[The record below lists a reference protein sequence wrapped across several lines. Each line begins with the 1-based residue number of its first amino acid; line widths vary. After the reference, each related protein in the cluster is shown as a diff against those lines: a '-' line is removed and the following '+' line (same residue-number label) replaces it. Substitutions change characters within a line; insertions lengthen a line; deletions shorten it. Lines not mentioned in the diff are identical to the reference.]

1 MSKSGRKRQSASK
14 RTAAQ
19 QAANERRAAQQ
30 AAAREHDA
38 AAAASQADEQRA
50 ERQRRMFLAASGVV
64 VVLAVVVAFW
74 IYKLGQPT
82 ASGPVRG
89 TALPASVTKNI
100 TTVPASA
107 LDAVGEGSVPSYIRA
122 PVSAVTGPALTA
134 GGKPEM
140 LYIGAEFCPYCGAM
154 RWAMA
159 VALSRFGA
167 FAVPLRGIHS
177 SSADVYPST
186 PTLTFYKASYSS
198 KYLVFVPVENAT
210 IGGTLLQPT
219 TRAQQAI
226 WDRYEPNPSTR
237 GYPFIDFGD
246 RFVIRG
252 PIYDPGVLAGKSWA
266 QVAVALHD
274 PSSPIARGALGAANY
289 VTAAICKITGNAPS
303 AVCTS
308 PTITG
313 IEARL

>member
-1 MSKSGRKRQSASK
+1 MSKSGRKRQSAT
-14 RTAAQ
+14 RRNAAQ
-19 QAANERRAAQQ
+19 QAASQQRGAARQ
-30 AAAREHDA
+30 AAASDRSA
-38 AAAASQADEQRA
+38 AQERQAA
-50 ERQRRMFLAASGVV
+50 ERQRRNFLAASSVV
-64 VVLAVVVAFW
+64 VVLAVVVAFF

-107 LDAVGEGSVPSYIRA
+107 LDAVGAGSVPSYNSA
-122 PVSAVTGPALTA
+122 PVSAVTGPALTT

-167 FAVPLRGIHS
+167 FAPPLRGIHS
-177 SSADVYPST
+177 SSTDVYPST
-186 PTLTFYKASYSS
+186 PTLTFYKAGYSS
-198 KYLVFVPVENAT
+198 RYLVFVPVENAT
-210 IGGTLLQPT
+210 ISGSLLQPT
-219 TRAQQAI
+219 TRAQQAL
-226 WDRYEPNPSTR
+226 WDKYEPNPKTR
-237 GYPFIDFGD
+237 GYPFIDFGN
-246 RFVIRG
+246 RFLIKA

-266 QVAVALHD
+266 QVAAALHD
-274 PSSPIARGALGAANY
+274 PSSPIARGVLGAANY
-289 VTAAICKITGNAPS
+289 VTAAICKITGNAPA
-303 AVCTS
+303 AVCAS
-308 PTITG
+308 PTIVG